1 MSKRTSFVFS
11 NVTLVF
17 VTVFLFCAAP
27 SAFTEVVDKILVIV
41 NDEIITQGE
50 VDRILIPIF
59 IQYKNLYS
67 GPELTEKLDEVRRNV
82 VSRLVQDL
90 LLLSEAK
97 KREVEVTDEEVEQ
110 RIEEIKENFSSEEEF
125 ERALQA
131 EDIALGSLKKKH
143 RERIMIDKVIDA
155 EIRHK
160 ISLSPSELAEFYE
173 TNKEKFR
180 EPQKVKVKS
189 ILIKVSEKRSEKKSL
204 KLAKTILRRLREG
217 GNFGLLAQKYS
228 DGPYAESGGQMG
240 WVREGELMDKLNDLV
255 FNLDENEIS
264 GILKTKLGF
273 HIFLVEEKETS
284 SAMDFNKAKPRIE
297 QIMLNKKIQEKLGQW
312 IENLKKDAYIA
323 FR

>member
-1 MSKRTSFVFS
+1 MPERARFVFS
-11 NVTLVF
+11 KVTLVF
-17 VTVFLFCAAP
+17 VAAFLFCAAP

-50 VDRILIPIF
+50 VDRILIPIY

-67 GPELTEKLDEVRRNV
+67 GQELTEKLDEVRSNV
-82 VSRLVQDL
+82 VSRLVQDM

-97 KREVEVTDEEVEQ
+97 KREVVVTDEEVEQ
-110 RIEEIKENFSSEEEF
+110 RIEEIKKNFSSEEEF
-125 ERALQA
+125 ERALAA

-143 RERIMIDKVIDA
+143 RERIMIDKIIDA

-160 ISLSPSELAEFYE
+160 ISVSPSELVEFYE

-189 ILIKVSEKRSEKKSL
+189 ILIKVSEERPEKKSL
-204 KLAKTILRRLREG
+204 KLAKTVLRRLKEG
-217 GNFGLLAQKYS
+217 GDFGLLAKEYS

-255 FNLDENEIS
+255 FSLDENETS

-273 HIFLVEEKETS
+273 HIFLVEEKEPS
-284 SAMDFNKAKPRIE
+284 STMDFNKAKPRVE
-297 QIMLNKKIQEKLGQW
+297 QITLNKKIQDKLGQW
-312 IENLKKDAYIA
+312 IESLKKDAYIA